1 MKFISNLM
9 VKSET
14 LRKLS
19 TINEYKLYEFSR
31 LPIFSVPFWKS
42 HKVIHKNVIGLK
54 VKNKD
59 INLLATSSICR
70 QYDINENI
78 SNKYI
83 QTNTSISVVIN
94 GKSFDITENVIF
106 EQNYYETNMKYI
118 LNYFDCYNN
127 GKTEEL
133 VLTDN
138 IDLDIKLSENKN
150 NYFWTSLPLSKQIEL
165 MRVKNSIEK
174 YKKNCIVIF

>member
-1 MKFISNLM
+1 MKFISNLLD
-9 VKSET
+9 KPHF

-19 TINEYKLYEFSR
+19 SLNDHKIYNFSN
-31 LPIFSVPFWKS
+31 LPLFSVPFLKVR
-42 HKVIHKNVIGLK
+42 KVIHKNVIGLK

-59 INLLATSSICR
+59 INLLATSSICQ
-70 QYDINENI
+70 QYNVNGNI

-83 QTNTSISVVIN
+83 QTNTSISVVMN
-94 GKSFDITENVIF
+94 EKSFDIAENVIF

-118 LNYFDCYNN
+118 LNYFDVYNN

-138 IDLDIKLSENKN
+138 IDLDIKLNENKN

-165 MRVKNSIEK
+165 MKVKDCVEK
-174 YKKNCIVIF
+174 YKRNSIVIF